1 MIFFFQLRI
10 CYGMHYKR
18 EGLDIIMMLLS
29 SMKERRT
36 ITQIMHATRLD
47 TRTSSKYVQILLKR
61 GLIER
66 IDDGGGRVCYNIT
79 EKGSRFLLLCEELK
93 NILKDNASEE
103 ISLIY
108 I

>member
-1 MIFFFQLRI
+1 
-10 CYGMHYKR
+10 MHYKR
-18 EGLDIIMMLLS
+18 EGLNIMMMLLGS
-29 SMKERRT
+29 LRERRT
-36 ITQIMHATRLD
+36 ITQIMHTARLD
-47 TRTSSKYVQILLKR
+47 TRTASKYVQILLKR

-66 IDDGGGRVCYNIT
+66 IDDGGGRVCYSIT

-93 NILKDNASEE
+93 NMLKDNASKE